1 VTPVD
6 IAQAW
11 AGILPR
17 AVWFEGW
24 DRQPQRLKVSPTMW
38 DTKPGQW
45 PAVRE
50 EDLTVTYADGTAET
64 YQLLSA
70 YRPLE
75 AGIPDTLAVVELP
88 DLGEVA
94 LSDAVTDVEAFSS
107 YLDQLGDAIH
117 PAVKRGDVVVLENQP
132 AIARV
137 RIGPNAIFTLYRIP
151 KPEVPRDT
159 WGSVSEKGVGE
170 PRVFSSFFSADDRLL
185 GVIEENIAEDAQ
197 RIPLGFGARS

>member
-1 VTPVD
+1 VD

-24 DRQPQRLKVSPTMW
+24 DRHPQRLKVSPTRW
-38 DTKPGQW
+38 DTEPGQW

-50 EDLTVTYADGTAET
+50 EDLTVTYADGTAEI
-64 YQLLSA
+64 YQLVSA

-75 AGIPDTLAVVELP
+75 ASIPDTLAVVELD

-94 LSDAVTDVEAFSS
+94 LSDAMTDPVAFSA
-107 YLDQLGDAIH
+107 YLDQLGEGIH
-117 PAVKRGDVVVLENQP
+117 PGVELGAIVILENQP
-132 AIARV
+132 GTARV
-137 RIGPNAIFTLYRIP
+137 RIGENAIFTLYRIP
-151 KPEVPRDT
+151 KPDLHRDT
-159 WGSVSEKGVGE
+159 WGSAPGNGPGE
-170 PRVFSSFFSADDRLL
+170 PRVFSSFFSSDDRLI
-185 GVIEENIAEDAQ
+185 GVIEENIAGDAQ